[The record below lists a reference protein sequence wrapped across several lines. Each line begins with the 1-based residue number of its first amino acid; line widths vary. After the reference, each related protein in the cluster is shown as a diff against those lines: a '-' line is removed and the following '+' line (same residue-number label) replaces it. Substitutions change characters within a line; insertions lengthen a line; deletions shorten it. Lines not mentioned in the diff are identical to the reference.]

1 MASSLTTARN
11 ADPIQISTVAVTGAT
26 GFVGRNMVRE
36 LLARGYKVRALVRD
50 RQKAREVLP
59 PSGGGSTLEL
69 VSGDAL
75 DAAALANLV
84 GGTQACIHLVGI
96 IRQKGA
102 QTFERMHPEATAA
115 ALKACGNAGV
125 KRFLQMS
132 ALKASDTGTTAYQK
146 TKFEAERLVRRSGLD
161 WTIFRPGLIHG
172 PGGEFVE
179 LASDWVTGHVPP
191 YIFMPYF
198 TRWQIDTSVPLGS
211 AKPIDPKVAPIVV
224 EDVCKAFVESL
235 NRQMAIGEVYNL
247 VGGETLS
254 WPQMLTTFRNNVN
267 GGNERLHPWGVPS
280 EIASKVAMVADL
292 IGLGGTLPF
301 DEGMAVMG
309 GQDATASIEKARAHL
324 GVEPKGFTET
334 FKRYASEL

>member
-1 MASSLTTARN
+1 MAASRTDDSVR
-11 ADPIQISTVAVTGAT
+11 ISTVALTGAT
-26 GFVGRNMVRE
+26 GFVGRHMARE
-36 LLARGYKVRALVRD
+36 LLSRGYRVRALVRD

-59 PSGGGSTLEL
+59 ASGGGSALEL

-75 DAAALANLV
+75 DAGALADLV

-96 IRQKGA
+96 LREKGG
-102 QTFERMHPEATAA
+102 QTFKRMHPDATAA
-115 ALKACGNAGV
+115 ALQACGNAGV
-125 KRFLQMS
+125 KRFLHMS
-132 ALKASDTGTTAYQK
+132 ALKASDTGATEYQRS
-146 TKFEAERLVRRSGLD
+146 KFEAERLVRRSGLD

-179 LASDWVTGHVPP
+179 MASDWVTGHVPP

-198 TRWQIDTSVPLGS
+198 TRWQIDTSVPLGT
-211 AKPIDPKVAPIVV
+211 AKPVDPKVAPIAV

-235 NRQMAIGEVYNL
+235 TRQMAIGEVYNL

-254 WPQMLTTFRNNVN
+254 WPQMLTTFRDNVS

-292 IGLGGTLPF
+292 IGLGGALPF

-309 GQDATASIEKARAHL
+309 GQDATASMEKARAHL

-334 FKRYASEL
+334 FKRYAGSL